1 MEYKIRKITYVND
14 VYSNLPNTLLHLKT
28 KLDDDISKNQR
39 FNKSVFM
46 FLSCVIYLGAYDI
59 RHFENTE
66 REKTCLQGY
75 PSESSHYQASLN
87 VSNQKRGHY

>member
-59 RHFENTE
+59 RHLENNE
-66 REKTCLQGY
+66 REREDVFTRVPVGKFTL
-75 PSESSHYQASLN
+75 
-87 VSNQKRGHY
+87 SNLS